1 MTKGELVEL
10 IYKALPMSD
19 KITELNLSEGNA
31 VRFSWFG
38 TRYRVT
44 TSLDSETV
52 AGNMLIS
59 GSDSMLLTALLT
71 VVSKQQ

>member
-19 KITELNLSEGNA
+19 KITELNLGEDNA

-59 GSDSMLLTALLT
+59 GPDSMILTALLT
-71 VVSKQQ
+71 VVKNQQ